1 MGLCEV
7 FLMDATTKI
16 QAFYNA
22 CTDAKYAKFILA
34 ESKISEILR
43 AIVNS
48 PELVSV
54 VSDSLAGFNF
64 SSEFNK
70 IQVKNEMRRINIM
83 LPKDPNKLVAI
94 VFSLLGEIDA
104 HRVDF
109 HDFIFSYFDAGG
121 STLLQCYDKFVET
134 IIFPFRDTLCEL
146 VGYEVED
153 EEEETEDDEYANDV
167 DVDEDWDAQQDE
179 EDSILP
185 NNWEEDEGEEDM
197 LDYDNEENDYS
208 YDAQEEQNN
217 NDRVSE
223 FFDDITV
230 IINQIQ
236 DTINNDSRIKQDRK
250 DELNI
255 TLDAILL
262 AIDYR
267 SLKIFNAL
275 MISLNE
281 MLKFVRSTKFYNNEL
296 QNRIAEFYD
305 EML

>member
-1 MGLCEV
+1 
-7 FLMDATTKI
+7 MDAYAKI
-16 QAFYNA
+16 QAFYKA
-22 CTDAKYAKFILA
+22 CTDTKYAKFILA
-34 ESKISEILR
+34 ENKISEILR

-48 PELVSV
+48 PELVSI

-70 IQVKNEMRRINIM
+70 IQVKNEMRRINII
-83 LPKDPNKLVAI
+83 LPKDPHKLVAI

-121 STLLQCYDKFVET
+121 STLLECYDKFVQT
-134 IIFPFRDTLCEL
+134 IILPFRNTLCEL
-146 VGYEVED
+146 AGYEIDD
-153 EEEETEDDEYANDV
+153 EEENSADDEFENDV
-167 DVDEDWDAQQDE
+167 DVEEDWDSQT
-179 EDSILP
+179 EDNDTILP
-185 NNWEEDEGEEDM
+185 NNWEDEEGEDDM
-197 LDYDNEENDYS
+197 IYENKDVQYDDE
-208 YDAQEEQNN
+208 YDDGVETNQ
-217 NDRVSE
+217 NDRVDE
-223 FFDDITV
+223 FFNDIAV

-236 DTINNDSRIKQDRK
+236 DTINNDSRIKSDRK

-281 MLKFVRSTKFYNNEL
+281 MLRFVRSTKFYNNEL

>member
-1 MGLCEV
+1 
-7 FLMDATTKI
+7 MDAATKI

-22 CTDAKYAKFILA
+22 CTDTKKAKFILA

-43 AIVNS
+43 CIVNS

-54 VSDSLAGFNF
+54 VSDALAGFNF
-64 SSEFNK
+64 SNEFNK
-70 IQVKNEMRRINIM
+70 IQVKNEMRKVNIV
-83 LPKDPNKLVAI
+83 LPKDPQKLVAI

-121 STLLQCYDKFVET
+121 STLLECYNRFVT
-134 IIFPFRDTLCEL
+134 TVILPFRNTLCEL
-146 VGYEVED
+146 VGYEVSDDEEDPIEED
-153 EEEETEDDEYANDV
+153 EEEIVENQEDESDDSWLPDFNQTE
-167 DVDEDWDAQQDE
+167 
-179 EDSILP
+179 
-185 NNWEEDEGEEDM
+185 EEDEEYSQEEGEEEM
-197 LDYDNEENDYS
+197 SEYDEYEEND
-208 YDAQEEQNN
+208 DNQEEYNTQTN
-217 NDRVSE
+217 NDDKIEE
-223 FFDDITV
+223 FFDDVVV

-236 DTINNDSRIKQDRK
+236 DTINNDHRIKEDRR

-262 AIDYR
+262 AIEYK

-281 MLKFVRSTKFYNNEL
+281 LLRFVRSTKFYNNEL

-305 EML
+305 EVL

>member
-1 MGLCEV
+1 
-7 FLMDATTKI
+7 MDASTKI
-16 QAFYNA
+16 QAFYDA
-22 CTDAKYAKFILA
+22 CTDAKHAKFILA
-34 ESKISEILR
+34 ENKISEILR

-48 PELVSV
+48 PDLVSV

-70 IQVKNEMRRINIM
+70 IQVKNEMRRINII

-121 STLLQCYDKFVET
+121 STLLECYDRFVQT
-134 IIFPFRDTLCEL
+134 IILPFRDTLCEL
-146 VGYEVED
+146 AGYEVEGD
-153 EEEETEDDEYANDV
+153 EYDEPNDDEYADDV
-167 DVDEDWDAQQDE
+167 DVDEDWDESTQDDDQ
-179 EDSILP
+179 DSILP
-185 NNWEEDEGEEDM
+185 DYTDDDEGDNDM
-197 LDYDNEENDYS
+197 DYSNDYDDAQYDDDYDNT
-208 YDAQEEQNN
+208 EQPSNG
-217 NDRVSE
+217 DRVDE
-223 FFDDITV
+223 FFEDITV

-236 DTINNDSRIKQDRK
+236 DTINNDNRIKADRK

-262 AIDYR
+262 AVEYR

-281 MLKFVRSTKFYNNEL
+281 MLRFVRSTKFYNNEL

>member
-1 MGLCEV
+1 
-7 FLMDATTKI
+7 MDAATKI

-22 CTDAKYAKFILA
+22 CTDTKYAKFILA

-43 AIVNS
+43 CIVNS

-54 VSDSLAGFNF
+54 VSDALAGFNF
-64 SSEFNK
+64 SNEFNK
-70 IQVKNEMRRINIM
+70 IQVKNDARKVNIV
-83 LPKDPNKLVAI
+83 LPKDPQKLVAI

-121 STLLQCYDKFVET
+121 SSLLECYNRFVAT
-134 IIFPFRDTLCEL
+134 IILPFRDTLCNL
-146 VGYEVED
+146 VGFETPEEEID
-153 EEEETEDDEYANDV
+153 EEETEEDGDYNYEEETQNQILPDFE
-167 DVDEDWDAQQDE
+167 DEDETE
-179 EDSILP
+179 ENSQ
-185 NNWEEDEGEEDM
+185 EEGEEEM
-197 LDYDNEENDYS
+197 LDYDEYED
-208 YDAQEEQNN
+208 DEQYTNQTN
-217 NDRVSE
+217 NDDKVE
-223 FFDDITV
+223 QFFDDVVV

-236 DTINNDSRIKQDRK
+236 DTINNDRRIKDDRK

-262 AIDYR
+262 AIEYK

-281 MLKFVRSTKFYNNEL
+281 LLRFVKSTKFYNNEL